1 MGAYR
6 IHPSIL
12 SVREVKTRLNR
23 ASGSSTSTRTESSS
37 APQGP
42 RRGNYRNSY
51 CGETLQGV
59 WLGTATFLT
68 WLGIAKAKQRA
79 SAPTWGWEQ
88 ALMSQV
94 LRSVALPGHL
104 AVAWNEEMV
113 FLDYGCEAV
122 REALGQG
129 KAVAVLIPGFALYDS
144 RDP

>member
-1 MGAYR
+1 
-6 IHPSIL
+6 
-12 SVREVKTRLNR
+12 
-23 ASGSSTSTRTESSS
+23 
-37 APQGP
+37 
-42 RRGNYRNSY
+42 
-51 CGETLQGV
+51 
-59 WLGTATFLT
+59 
-68 WLGIAKAKQRA
+68 LGIAKAKQRA

-144 RDP
+144 RDPRQLLGTLAVRKLLRSGSARQELIAARKDDDSPPDVHTAYIRDPDANLIEIANYTSFPSFSSPGKT